1 MTQKDQ
7 VQEQSDKIMEK
18 AGELAQSMGMKKKM
32 TEEYSLERLRRL
44 YKNEIE

>member
-1 MTQKDQ
+1 MTKKDQ
-7 VQEQSDKIMEK
+7 VQEQSDKTMEK
-18 AGELAQSMGMKKKM
+18 AGEKAQSMGMKKI